1 MSAANQI
8 EAADGVR
15 SMNWMFDARL
25 QIAASQVL
33 PDRMPNNFFEDVVA
47 SRIQYQAT
55 VLKRLEVLSF
65 SCCPDWSRM
74 LSGDRLQLQVTG
86 LVVNKNHVQKCTVAD

>member
-55 VLKRLEVLSF
+55 VLKRLEVL
-65 SCCPDWSRM
+65 
-74 LSGDRLQLQVTG
+74 
-86 LVVNKNHVQKCTVAD
+86 